1 MSEAVIIDSI
11 GNVLAFSE
19 FVFEYTY
26 TEIPQKYYDIANDD
40 KILLSKKMILKN
52 SCIYKLSQFIDA
64 YLLITRFV
72 DQKVLNAI
80 ESTSIAASDYQSIEL
95 KQFDIKILLLLFLF

>member
-1 MSEAVIIDSI
+1 MNKYTRQHNLSEAVIIDSI

-26 TEIPQKYYDIANDD
+26 TEIPQKYYSVANDD
-40 KILLSKKMILKN
+40 KIFIVKEVDSNKIRAF
-52 SCIYKLSQFIDA
+52 IKLSQFIDA

-80 ESTSIAASDYQSIEL
+80 KL
-95 KQFDIKILLLLFLF
+95 N